1 LIRPAL
7 KFGRPRI
14 KAAILGC
21 TGMVGQHFVRL
32 LADHPDFEIAA
43 LAASPRSAG
52 RPYGQAASWSIGGTV
67 PAEEEARIVETLEG
81 TAGYAARGIA
91 VVFSALPAAAAGPV
105 ETALSRSGCAVFT
118 NASAH
123 RRDADVPI
131 LIPEINPG
139 HFELVHPRRRRRPG
153 LIAAGSNCSTAGLAL
168 ALAPLRLF
176 GIRRVSCFTYQSASG
191 AGRRGLA
198 ALEAGPPNVIP
209 FIKDEEDKMAF
220 ETRKIF
226 GPWTGGG
233 IEAAPFG
240 VEARCARVPV
250 REGHLLSVSVEL
262 AREAGPA
269 EVEEAINGFGVRPR
283 GRALP
288 TAPERPLILRDE
300 PDRPQPALDL
310 WAGGPGR
317 ARGMAVSVGRLEV
330 EGRSVKLFA
339 LVHNLV
345 RGAAG
350 LCVLNAEAALRQ
362 GVLEG
367 GAS

>member
-1 LIRPAL
+1 MSRAASNS
-7 KFGRPRI
+7 GRPRI

-21 TGMVGQHFVRL
+21 TGLVGQHFVRL

-52 RPYGQAASWSIGGTV
+52 RPYGEAAFWAIGGTV
-67 PAEEEARIVETLEG
+67 PGEEVARIVEPLDG
-81 TAGYAARGIA
+81 TAGYTARGITIA
-91 VVFSALPAAAAGPV
+91 FSALPAAAAGPI
-105 ETALSRSGCAVFT
+105 ETALGRDGCAVFT

-139 HFELVHPRRRRRPG
+139 HLELVHPLRRRRPG
-153 LIAAGSNCSTAGLAL
+153 FIAAGSNCSTAGLAL
-168 ALAPLRLF
+168 ALAPLRAF
-176 GIRRVSCFTYQSASG
+176 GIRRVSCVTFQSASG

-198 ALEAGPPNVIP
+198 ALEAGPPNIIP

-220 ETRKIF
+220 ETAKIF
-226 GPWTGGG
+226 GLWTGGA
-233 IEAAPFG
+233 IEPAPFT

-250 REGHLLSVSVEL
+250 REGHLLSVSVDL
-262 AREAGPA
+262 ARETGRA
-269 EVEEAINGFGVRPR
+269 EVEAAIGAFGGWPR
-283 GRALP
+283 SRALP
-288 TAPERPLILRDE
+288 TSPARPLILRHE

-317 ARGMAVSVGRLEV
+317 AAGMAVTVGRLEV
-330 EGRSVKLFA
+330 EGRSVRLFA

-367 GAS
+367 ATS

>member
-1 LIRPAL
+1 MSGPTPES
-7 KFGRPRI
+7 GRPRI

-21 TGMVGQHFVRL
+21 TGLVGQHFVRL

-52 RPYGQAASWSIGGTV
+52 RAYGETASWSIGGAV
-67 PAEEEARIVETLEG
+67 PAEEAARIVESLDG
-81 TAGYAARGIA
+81 TADYAARGIA
-91 VVFSALPAAAAGPV
+91 VVFSALPGSAAGPV
-105 ETALSRSGCAVFT
+105 ETALSRSGRAVFT

-139 HFELVHPRRRRRPG
+139 HFELVHPRRRRQSG
-153 LIAAGSNCSTAGLAL
+153 FIAAGSNCSTAGLAL
-168 ALAPLRLF
+168 APLRLF
-176 GIRRVSCFTYQSASG
+176 GIRCVSCVTYQSASG

-198 ALEAGPPNVIP
+198 ALEEGPLNVIP
-209 FIKDEEDKMAF
+209 FIKDEEDKMVF

-226 GPWTGGG
+226 GLWTGGE
-233 IEAAPFG
+233 IEPTAFA

-269 EVEEAINGFGVRPR
+269 EVEAAINGFGGRTR
-283 GRALP
+283 DRALP
-288 TAPERPLILRDE
+288 TAPERPLILRGE

-317 ARGMAVSVGRLEV
+317 AQGMAVTVGRLEV

-367 GAS
+367 ATS